1 MEGSTLNSTPMEVR
15 NIPLPDG
22 PPPPLPPTPTPS
34 SSSLLPP
41 SKKRARVEETEERD
55 GYFTDPEEAAEEAD
69 YERRYM
75 TSHFM
80 GGKTAPTG
88 DITQVQVKKIVVDV
102 GERNMSR
109 TVAVRLLVDG
119 KQFLL
124 PLDFLQ
130 KMNKYE
136 LETGETLYAPF
147 RLWEAAA
154 KVAEDAEEDLPSNLV
169 KAVQKKTGL
178 PTDGPEHPCPREK
191 EMSIR

>member
-22 PPPPLPPTPTPS
+22 PPPPPTTTSSLPPH
-34 SSSLLPP
+34 
-41 SKKRARVEETEERD
+41 KKRARVEDPEPD
-55 GYFTDPEEAAEEAD
+55 GYFSDPEEAAEEAD
-69 YERRYM
+69 YERRFM

-130 KMNKYE
+130 RMNKYE
-136 LETGETLYAPF
+136 LETGEILYAPF
-147 RLWEAAA
+147 RLWETAA

-178 PTDGPEHPCPREK
+178 PTDGPEHPCPGEK

>member
-1 MEGSTLNSTPMEVR
+1 MEGTAATTPIEVR

-22 PPPPLPPTPTPS
+22 PPPTLPPR
-34 SSSLLPP
+34 
-41 SKKRARVEETEERD
+41 KKRARVEEPDEGD
-55 GYFTDPEEAAEEAD
+55 DDYFSDPEEAAEEAD
-69 YERRYM
+69 YERRFM

-80 GGKTAPTG
+80 GSKTSPTG

-109 TVAVRLLVDG
+109 SVAVKLLVDG
-119 KQFLL
+119 KHFLL

-154 KVAEDAEEDLPSNLV
+154 KVAEDTEQDLPPNLG
-169 KAVQKKTGL
+169 KAVKKKTGL
-178 PTDGPEHPCPREK
+178 PTEGPEHPCPGEK
-191 EMSIR
+191 EMYIC